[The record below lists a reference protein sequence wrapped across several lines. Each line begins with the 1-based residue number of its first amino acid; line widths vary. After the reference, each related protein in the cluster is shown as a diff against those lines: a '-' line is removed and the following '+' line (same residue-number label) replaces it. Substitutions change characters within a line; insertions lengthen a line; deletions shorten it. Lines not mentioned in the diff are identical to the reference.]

1 MTVIQTVDPGEATGA
16 VAEIYAKDERDLGYV
31 AEYTRV
37 MSVNPEAYQAW
48 EQLIRAIVSQLGV
61 RRYELVT
68 LAAAEGTHS
77 QHCRLAHGRKTLAVM
92 DADAVEAIARD
103 YRNAGLSEAEVAMME
118 YAERISTDA
127 ASMTEADALRLRD
140 LGFTDREIVDI
151 TLAAAARNYF
161 SRAIQALGVSVEV
174 PPGLSDSLRGA
185 LLGSV
190 SQALVR
196 DATVP
201 VTVVKHEHPA
211 DEEDAGQA

>member
-1 MTVIQTVDPGEATGA
+1 MAIIQTVDPGEATGA
-16 VAEIYAKDERDLGYV
+16 VAEIYAKDQRDLGYV

-37 MSVNPEAYQAW
+37 MATDPEAYQAW

-92 DADAVEAIARD
+92 DADTVEAVARD

-127 ASMTEADALRLRD
+127 AAMTEADSLRLRE

-185 LLGSV
+185 LL
-190 SQALVR
+190 APL
-196 DATVP
+196 
-201 VTVVKHEHPA
+201 
-211 DEEDAGQA
+211 

>member
-1 MTVIQTVDPGEATGA
+1 MAIIQTVDPGEATGA
-16 VAEIYAKDERDLGYV
+16 VAEIYTKDERDLGYV

-37 MSVNPEAYQAW
+37 MAVNPEAYQAW

-92 DADAVEAIARD
+92 EADTVEAVARD
-103 YRNAGLSEAEVAMME
+103 YHNAGLSEAEVAMME
-118 YAERISTDA
+118 YAERISTDS
-127 ASMTEADALRLRD
+127 ASMTEADSLRLRE

-174 PPGLSDSLRGA
+174 PPGLSDSLRSA
-185 LLGSV
+185 LL
-190 SQALVR
+190 APL
-196 DATVP
+196 
-201 VTVVKHEHPA
+201 
-211 DEEDAGQA
+211 